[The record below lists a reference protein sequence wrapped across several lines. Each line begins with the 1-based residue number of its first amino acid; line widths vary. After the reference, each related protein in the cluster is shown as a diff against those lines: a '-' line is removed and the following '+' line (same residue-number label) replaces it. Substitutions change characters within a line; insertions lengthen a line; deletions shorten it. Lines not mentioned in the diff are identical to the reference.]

1 MKKKTLFII
10 FSFFFSFLLLVSC
23 QKKENRTIS
32 NVYLLGSENEKCYL
46 NEEYDHSNVKVY
58 VDYTDSTKSDVTSL
72 SKFSTPN
79 TNSIGKKEVT
89 VTYLEYILKYE
100 VEVIDLYVESIT
112 IDTSNVKQLFNV
124 GEYYSFEN
132 LKVKAHYS
140 NQTEKFI
147 NDYNIKITDSNNSTI
162 NKDNPFTKTGYYD
175 VEISVGEIKATY
187 RIGVYNTMSSTRYY
201 LRPESI
207 NNKYKMVNSNYIFK
221 SGEVVLR
228 SKEASLTIVGNEN
241 RLTSNDINGF
251 ALSVK
256 DKNITYNTAFRI
268 PKLDDDK
275 NALMLYAQTQ
285 TWVLI
290 KTSNNQGLIIVDE
303 QGVPLQTIY
312 TKSDNMYY
320 MFVSINGNQK
330 YEIISSDKDSLIY
343 DIMLE
348 RSGEEVI
355 QFSKLSLD
363 IQDAKLNYKD
373 NEVLSLDKVRLYG
386 IRNEQ
391 SYPISFSN
399 NEVLVNIYYQDRKVD
414 RFLLSGKYKIE
425 LVYNGKYP
433 SLQYVISYEIDYV
446 YNNQDSDNQI
456 KRLVIDNKEITM
468 VKSKYLYEL
477 YTSNSK
483 VNVIVEPLE
492 KLSSIYVNS
501 ILYSGEVEIELVD
514 GKNSIF
520 VMIIIG
526 SEEYHYEI
534 DVIKQ

>member
-46 NEEYDHSNVKVY
+46 NEEYNHSNVKVY

-207 NNKYKMVNSNYIFK
+207 NNKYKMKFI
-221 SGEVVLR
+221 
-228 SKEASLTIVGNEN
+228 
-241 RLTSNDINGF
+241 
-251 ALSVK
+251 
-256 DKNITYNTAFRI
+256 
-268 PKLDDDK
+268 
-275 NALMLYAQTQ
+275 
-285 TWVLI
+285 
-290 KTSNNQGLIIVDE
+290 
-303 QGVPLQTIY
+303 
-312 TKSDNMYY
+312 
-320 MFVSINGNQK
+320 
-330 YEIISSDKDSLIY
+330 
-343 DIMLE
+343 
-348 RSGEEVI
+348 
-355 QFSKLSLD
+355 
-363 IQDAKLNYKD
+363 
-373 NEVLSLDKVRLYG
+373 
-386 IRNEQ
+386 
-391 SYPISFSN
+391 PIS
-399 NEVLVNIYYQDRKVD
+399 YR
-414 RFLLSGKYKIE
+414 
-425 LVYNGKYP
+425 
-433 SLQYVISYEIDYV
+433 
-446 YNNQDSDNQI
+446 
-456 KRLVIDNKEITM
+456 
-468 VKSKYLYEL
+468 
-477 YTSNSK
+477 
-483 VNVIVEPLE
+483 
-492 KLSSIYVNS
+492 
-501 ILYSGEVEIELVD
+501 
-514 GKNSIF
+514 
-520 VMIIIG
+520 
-526 SEEYHYEI
+526 
-534 DVIKQ
+534 